1 MNIRVHGTIGRKYE
15 LNIHRWRENNAT
27 YYLEPGCA
35 ILHYFYFHHLK
46 LLFDVLLVL
55 VRKYGRKQV
64 SRTVLW
70 VLQCTGVITHE
81 FSGAQPKIQS
91 HMRPVSR

>member
-1 MNIRVHGTIGRKYE
+1 MESIGRKYE

-64 SRTVLW
+64 SRICDQLVVNFEPW
-70 VLQCTGVITHE
+70 QVH
-81 FSGAQPKIQS
+81 F
-91 HMRPVSR
+91 

>member
-1 MNIRVHGTIGRKYE
+1 MKMNIRVRG
-15 LNIHRWRENNAT
+15 IHWQKIRIKHTQMNAT

-55 VRKYGRKQV
+55 VRKYGQKQV

-70 VLQCTGVITHE
+70 VLQCTGAITHE